1 MDKQKS
7 KFRQKF
13 DRYVPVYAWSDE
25 QQKVVL
31 LPQKKDQQAFI
42 QSNEDCALDKILD
55 KYGYDLVASQS
66 LKSSF
71 LVADTSSTEKL
82 DLAEMGDYFTKA
94 EEIRDK
100 FNLSYELTADEVYQY
115 AQKQV
120 NDLINKYKGGNNLEK
135 SENVAK
141 SEQTQLSSNSNES
154 E

>member
-1 MDKQKS
+1 MEKQKS

-13 DRYVPVYAWSDE
+13 SHYVPVYAWSE
-25 QQKVVL
+25 EKQCVVE

-55 KYGYDLVASQS
+55 KYGYDLVAQES

-82 DLAEMGDYFTKA
+82 DLAEWGDYFTKA

-100 FNLSYELTADEVYQY
+100 FNLSCDLSADEVYQL

-120 NDLINKYKGGNNLEK
+120 NELINKYKGGSTGEK
-135 SENVAK
+135 KENEPS

-154 E
+154 K